1 MFVAKVIDG
10 QIANTGKL
18 ADMYPNTS
26 FPANGASDQWMAD
39 NNIQVIK
46 SYRAYDKATQK
57 LTKVTPYLDGG
68 EVYDVQVEALTEAEI
83 AAKTSAETARKEKSV
98 RDQRDRLLA
107 ECDWVTIK
115 SLELGE
121 SVPTEWATYRQ
132 ALRDITMHKNF
143 PDLNSGGMD
152 DSDSDWPSMPE

>member
-46 SYRAYDKATQK
+46 SYRAYDKATHK
-57 LTKVTPYLDGG
+57 LTTVTPYLDGG
-68 EVYDVQVEALTEAEI
+68 EVYDVQVEALTDAEI
-83 AAKTSAETARKEKSV
+83 QAKTSAETARKEAAV
-98 RDQRDRLLA
+98 RKQRDALLA
-107 ECDWVTIK
+107 ECDWTVLQDSPLTDAQVADWVI
-115 SLELGE
+115 
-121 SVPTEWATYRQ
+121 YRQ
-132 ALRDITMHKNF
+132 ALRDITTHANF
-143 PDLNSGGMD
+143 PDIQGPDMD
-152 DSDSDWPSMPE
+152 GNNSDWPTKP